1 MWGQVKRHKG
11 RMGGS
16 EHTKDREI
24 HGEDE
29 ETWTRL
35 STIVRFGWM
44 PKDKGA
50 GEKNGRTFVSNVN
63 YSDFSK
69 CLISRVRVA

>member
-35 STIVRFGWM
+35 STRSEIWVDAQGQGGR
-44 PKDKGA
+44 
-50 GEKNGRTFVSNVN
+50 GEEWQ
-63 YSDFSK
+63 DF
-69 CLISRVRVA
+69 CL